1 MHISEGVLSLYP
13 LTIGAV
19 GAVVGIAAG
28 LKKMEIDEVPRVG
41 IVSAALFVSSLIHI
55 NIGPAS
61 VHLLLNGIGGLLLG
75 IKLFPAYLVALF
87 LQVLLFQFG
96 GLAVLG
102 VNICT
107 MAISGLVGGRLGR
120 CVIIS
125 GKLPWLGGAVAGGI
139 GVVLAALFTALALA
153 FSGEVFLITAKLVL
167 IAHIPVVILESLIG
181 AFIASFIYKMMPS
194 LLGVDEK

>member
-19 GAVVGIAAG
+19 GAVAGIAAG

-55 NIGPAS
+55 NVGPAS

-107 MAISGLVGGRLGR
+107 MAISGLVGGYLGR

-125 GKLPWLGGAVAGGI
+125 GKPPSLGGAVAGGI

-153 FSGEVFLITAKLVL
+153 FSGEVLLITAKLVL
-167 IAHIPVVILESLIG
+167 LAHIPVVILESLIG

>member
-19 GAVVGIAAG
+19 GAVAGIAAG

-55 NIGPAS
+55 NVGPAS

-107 MAISGLVGGRLGR
+107 MAIPGLVGGYLGR
-120 CVIIS
+120 CIIIS
-125 GKLPWLGGAVAGGI
+125 GKPPWLGGAVAGGI

-153 FSGEVFLITAKLVL
+153 FSGEVLLITAKLVL
-167 IAHIPVVILESLIG
+167 LAHIPVVILESLIG